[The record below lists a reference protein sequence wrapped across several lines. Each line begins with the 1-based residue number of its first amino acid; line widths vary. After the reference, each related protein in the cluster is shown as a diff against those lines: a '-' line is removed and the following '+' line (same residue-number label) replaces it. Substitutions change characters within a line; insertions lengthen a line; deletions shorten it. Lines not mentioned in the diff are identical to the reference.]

1 MTITDGLRAWLNNY
15 EGLAG
20 DRINVDCLPDR
31 LASYSLDS
39 DPSWSEKSYMDGTR
53 AVERIFVFSSREA
66 WGEDIM
72 QNTEVLEWYENLSR
86 WVWKQSRCRN
96 FPDLG
101 EGRTVSSVAVVS
113 APYPFSTEENGP
125 ARYQVQI
132 KLNYYEE

>member
-1 MTITDGLRAWLNNY
+1 MTITGGLRAWLNTY

-39 DPSWSEKSYMDGTR
+39 DPSWSETCYLDGTR
-53 AVERIFVFSSREA
+53 AVERTFILSSREA
-66 WGEDIM
+66 WGEDIA
-72 QNTEVLEWYENLSR
+72 QNTEVLEWYENLSAWMR
-86 WVWKQSRCRN
+86 EQRCKRN
-96 FPDLG
+96 FPDIG
-101 EGRTVSSVAVVS
+101 TGRQVTGVSVVS
-113 APYPFSTEENGP
+113 APYPFSVDENGE

>member
-1 MTITDGLRAWLNNY
+1 M
-15 EGLAG
+15 
-20 DRINVDCLPDR
+20 
-31 LASYSLDS
+31 
-39 DPSWSEKSYMDGTR
+39 
-53 AVERIFVFSSREA
+53 ERIFILSSCEA
-66 WGEDIM
+66 WGEDIA

-86 WVWKQSRCRN
+86 WVRRQSRIRN
-96 FPDLG
+96 FPDIG